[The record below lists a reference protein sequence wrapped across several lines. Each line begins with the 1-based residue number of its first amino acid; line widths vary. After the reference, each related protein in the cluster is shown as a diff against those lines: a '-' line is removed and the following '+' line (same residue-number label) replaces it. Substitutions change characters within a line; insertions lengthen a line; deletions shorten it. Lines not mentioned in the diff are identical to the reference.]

1 MNRLYFMD
9 NLRSFAICLVV
20 IFHLTLLYTEFT
32 PVQNPIPESYNG
44 MFMGISSL
52 INGPLL
58 NSIMFFIA
66 GFFAFETYRR
76 KGGLSFA
83 KDKLIKLGIPYI
95 GGLIVLAPVTQY
107 IANHSWGK
115 DDNFFQFWLK
125 DFFLPKTITP
135 HHLWFIGILLI
146 FFVMAI
152 PFFNVV
158 QKNKKEIRHK
168 RYVQNI
174 IIALFLAGMF
184 FAYFGLGF
192 FYKPYDFTSIYII
205 NFPPMVLPIYAAYF
219 ILGVYAYFQNW
230 FSIEHKQYI
239 FPWAIAYIVFLIL
252 NIGTFIVIPTAL
264 ADNHPLLAIAFIGST
279 FTGILLLIG
288 IFKRF
293 TNKITNFTSWVS
305 KNSYGTYIFHYCIV
319 FLVVYFMRDIPIPFM
334 VKYVVQCIFC
344 PCIIWAF
351 AGLLKRYTPL
361 KKTL

>member
-1 MNRLYFMD
+1 MLRTKDADRIRALQSIVSQKRDQGRQTVGGERRGNGAPGVTEWERRRIQTCYAQYRSKLFIILRKIIDAINIKIYYMFKEIKMNRLYFMD
-9 NLRSFAICLVV
+9 NLRSFAICLVI

-32 PVQNPIPESYNG
+32 PVQNPIPEAYNG
-44 MFMGISSL
+44 IFMGISSL

-66 GFFAFETYRR
+66 GFFAFATYRR
-76 KGGLSFA
+76 KGGLSFV

-115 DDNFFQFWLK
+115 DDNFFQFLLK

-146 FFVMAI
+146 FFVIAI
-152 PFFNVV
+152 PFFNVL

-174 IIALFLAGMF
+174 IIVFFLAGMF

-192 FYKPYDFTSIYII
+192 FCKPYDFISIYII

-239 FPWAIAYIVFLIL
+239 FPWAIAYIIFLIL

-279 FTGILLLIG
+279 FT
-288 IFKRF
+288 
-293 TNKITNFTSWVS
+293 
-305 KNSYGTYIFHYCIV
+305 
-319 FLVVYFMRDIPIPFM
+319 
-334 VKYVVQCIFC
+334 
-344 PCIIWAF
+344 
-351 AGLLKRYTPL
+351 
-361 KKTL
+361 